1 MQTDLGKVRGLGSAK
16 SGTHHWWMQRVTAV
30 ALVPLMVWFISSF
43 VALIGADHATV
54 VEWVRNP
61 FTTTFLIALIVAMFF
76 HLSLGAQV
84 ILEDYV
90 HSASMKLFMSFGIK
104 FATVVLG
111 LLSVISILKI
121 SFGS

>member
-1 MQTDLGKVRGLGSAK
+1 MQTNLGKVRGLGSAK

-54 VEWVRNP
+54 VEWVKNP

-76 HLSLGAQV
+76 HLSLGVQV

-90 HSASMKLFMSFGIK
+90 HSASMKVFMSFVMK
-104 FATVVLG
+104 FATVILG